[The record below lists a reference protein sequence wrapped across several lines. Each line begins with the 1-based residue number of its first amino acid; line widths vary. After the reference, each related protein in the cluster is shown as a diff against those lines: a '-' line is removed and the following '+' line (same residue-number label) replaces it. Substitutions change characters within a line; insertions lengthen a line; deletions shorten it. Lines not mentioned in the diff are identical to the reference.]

1 MNPIFPYRYRVLIF
15 LFSFMF
21 ITYLDRIS
29 IGLLGKRIISEFHLS
44 NEQFGWVLS
53 AFSIAYAIFEIPA
66 GIMGDRKGQ
75 KIVLIRIVV
84 WWSLFTAL
92 TGITLVGVVWRSTGP
107 LELGVGRAIVLAVV
121 LSVSFGLVNAAIGDA
136 QFHDLGAQRGNEPAI

>member
-1 MNPIFPYRYRVLIF
+1 MYKNFPYRYRVLIF
-15 LFSFMF
+15 LFSLMF

-29 IGLLGKRIISEFHLS
+29 IGLLGKRIMEEFQLS

-53 AFSIAYAIFEIPA
+53 AFSLAYAIFEIPS

-75 KIVLIRIVV
+75 KIVLIRIVL

-92 TGITLVGVVWRSTGP
+92 TGLTT
-107 LELGVGRAIVLAVV
+107 
-121 LSVSFGLVNAAIGDA
+121 GLVS
-136 QFHDLGAQRGNEPAI
+136 